1 MIALG
6 HYLHLATIC
15 TWPFIHLAMLQTN
28 LVMIALGHFFTWPT
42 FDVPPLHLAD
52 IFHLDLNIKAWPYLL
67 DQILLDQ
74 IILLD
79 KLWPKEFFGPK
90 ERCGQVIRMAK
101 RNDTLFKSRKKNFS
115 NLSDEK

>member
-1 MIALG
+1 
-6 HYLHLATIC
+6 
-15 TWPFIHLAMLQTN
+15 MLQTN
-28 LVMIALGHFFTWPT
+28 LVMIALGHYLQLATYSLGHFFTWPT

-52 IFHLDLNIKAWPYLL
+52 IFHLDLDIKVWPYLL

-79 KLWPKEFFGPK
+79 QLWPKEFFGPK

-101 RNDTLFKSRKKNFS
+101 RNDTLWA
-115 NLSDEK
+115 

>member
-1 MIALG
+1 MVIIALG
-6 HYLHLATIC
+6 QALHLA
-15 TWPFIHLAMLQTN
+15 IHSLDHVTN
-28 LVMIALGHFFTWPT
+28 NFANDITCQLFALGYLFTWQT

-90 ERCGQVIRMAK
+90 ERCGQEICMAK
-101 RNDTLFKSRKKNFS
+101 RNDTVPLAS
-115 NLSDEK
+115 LELIG